1 MRAALARRRPVADID
16 KNAPPERPE
25 RPERLEERRKGLDQL
40 VTVDPP
46 ADAMSPQ
53 DAVAK
58 GEPPPQDAKE

>member
-1 MRAALARRRPVADID
+1 VADKD
-16 KNAPPERPE
+16 KNVQPE
-25 RPERLEERRKGLDQL
+25 RPERLDQRQKGLDRL

-58 GEPPPQDAKE
+58 AEPPPQDAKE